1 MKIEKL
7 FMGLMILSSVSYST
21 QSLIEKAKDNNL
33 LAIPENKTEL
43 YKIIDPKGLLT
54 PEKVLLGKKLF
65 FEPRLSKAS
74 DISCASCHDLQT
86 GGDDNIPVAIGH
98 KGGRN
103 PFHLNSPTVFNAVF
117 FDRQFWDGRSPDL
130 EDQAKGPIQA
140 GVEMAATPALVEKRV
155 NAIAEYVSEFKKVY
169 GKDVKIDFNLI
180 TSTIG
185 AFERTLVT
193 PSKFDDFLN
202 GKKDA
207 LSKAEKDGLNTF
219 INKGCTSCHKGIG
232 IGGSMQPFDVAAE
245 FKFSDVGGFKGGKGG
260 LIKVGTLRNITQTS
274 PYFHNGT
281 FKKLKNVIKEMAR
294 IQLGIKITQEEIDSI
309 YLFLKTLDGRKSNID
324 KPTLPKDKSK
334 K

>member
-7 FMGLMILSSVSYST
+7 FMGLLILSSVSYST
-21 QSLIEKAKDNNL
+21 QSLVEKAKENNL
-33 LAIPENKTEL
+33 LAIPEDKTEL

-54 PEKVLLGKKLF
+54 PQKVLLGKKLF

-74 DISCASCHDLQT
+74 DISCATCHDLGT
-86 GGDDNIPVAIGH
+86 GGDDNIPVATGH
-98 KGGRN
+98 KGGKN

-140 GVEMAATPALVEKRV
+140 GVEMAATPALVEERV
-155 NAIAEYVSEFKKVY
+155 NAIPQYVKEFKEVY
-169 GKDVKIDFNLI
+169 GKDVKIDFDLV

-193 PSKFDDFLN
+193 PSRFDDFLN
-202 GKKDA
+202 GKNNA
-207 LSKAEKDGLNTF
+207 LTKEEKQGLNTF
-219 INKGCTSCHKGIG
+219 IDKGCTGCHKGIG

-245 FKFSDVGGFKGGKGG
+245 FKFSKVGGFKGGKGG
-260 LIKVGTLRNITQTS
+260 LIKVGTLRNITQTA

-281 FKKLKNVIKEMAR
+281 FDKLENVVKEMAR
-294 IQLGIKITQEEIDSI
+294 IQLGIKITQKEVDSI
-309 YLFLKTLDGRKSNID
+309 LLFLNTLDGRKSNTE
-324 KPTLPKDKSK
+324 KPELPKDILK